1 MRSCFTKGQL
11 YTTVGFIFKNYSS
24 FVNPSLH
31 LILFGDGVYV
41 RKTKTNMASCHE
53 VAYKLLVEWLPR
65 ELTIIETGN
74 EGL

>member
-1 MRSCFTKGQL
+1 
-11 YTTVGFIFKNYSS
+11 
-24 FVNPSLH
+24 
-31 LILFGDGVYV
+31 
-41 RKTKTNMASCHE
+41 MASCHE